1 MTLFKL
7 SVNNM
12 KKSVK
17 DYAVYFFTLVLG
29 VAIFYIFNAIGT
41 QSAMLGISKDTREIV
56 NMVRDAISGV
66 SMFVAFVLGFL
77 IIYASRFLMKRRNKE
92 FGLYL
97 LLGMGK
103 RRVSLMLFI
112 ETLMIGLVSLA
123 VGLLVGVGLSQ
134 LTSAMIANLFK
145 ADMTAFR
152 FVFSGEAFAKTCIYF
167 AIIYVVV
174 IVFNTFVIS
183 KCRLI
188 DLLTSCRRSEKVRM
202 KNPWV
207 SVMVFVLSV
216 AGFAYSY
223 NQVVC
228 HMEEMGMKEIYRI
241 MALGALCTSLFF
253 WSVSGM
259 LFRTVSSMKNLYFRR
274 LNSFVIRQLSSRI
287 NTNVLSISII
297 CLMLFVTICVLASSL
312 AMRDALNDGLKYTRT
327 DVCISRY
334 VSDLEG
340 DDDIISVYEKNGI
353 DVTAHMSEYIEIA
366 LLMDEN
372 FRQMD
377 TLEPDMLKELYGDDT
392 GFSESLESFMSLSDY
407 NKMAQLCGY
416 DELTLGED
424 EYAVLA
430 NYPIYVELRN
440 RLLAEKKTAFVNG
453 HELKPS
459 MDEVIDG
466 AVIPSTQPLNI
477 GIYIVPDSV
486 AKETADG
493 TIDLYLLGNYDTDD
507 TALIDSYNDELN
519 SIADPDEEQWMIGS
533 IVTRASVEAGSIGV
547 GALVTFIG
555 LYIGFIFLISGA
567 AVLALKEL
575 SESTD
580 NIERYRML
588 RKLGVPQTMI
598 DHALFAQMGMFF
610 IFPLAL
616 AAIHSVFGM
625 MCSRKMLE
633 LAAVTDFGVPMIF
646 TAAVVVVIYG
656 GYFLITFLCGRK
668 IVRE

>member
-1 MTLFKL
+1 
-7 SVNNM
+7 
-12 KKSVK
+12 
-17 DYAVYFFTLVLG
+17 
-29 VAIFYIFNAIGT
+29 
-41 QSAMLGISKDTREIV
+41 
-56 NMVRDAISGV
+56 
-66 SMFVAFVLGFL
+66 
-77 IIYASRFLMKRRNKE
+77 
-92 FGLYL
+92 
-97 LLGMGK
+97 
-103 RRVSLMLFI
+103 
-112 ETLMIGLVSLA
+112 
-123 VGLLVGVGLSQ
+123 
-134 LTSAMIANLFK
+134 
-145 ADMTAFR
+145 
-152 FVFSGEAFAKTCIYF
+152 
-167 AIIYVVV
+167 
-174 IVFNTFVIS
+174 
-183 KCRLI
+183 
-188 DLLTSCRRSEKVRM
+188 
-202 KNPWV
+202 
-207 SVMVFVLSV
+207 MVFVLSV
-216 AGFAYSY
+216 AGLAYAY

-241 MALGALCTSLFF
+241 TALGALCTFLFF

-259 LFRTVSSMKNLYFRR
+259 LFRIVSSMKSLYFRR

-334 VSDLEG
+334 VTDPEG
-340 DDDIISVYEKNGI
+340 DDDIISVYEKNDI

-392 GFSESLESFMSLSDY
+392 GLSESLESFMSLSDY
-407 NKMAQLCGY
+407 NKMAKLGGY

-430 NYPIYVELRN
+430 NYPIYVEFRN
-440 RLLAEKKTAFVNG
+440 KMLSEKKTVVVNG

-466 AVIPSTQPLNI
+466 AVTPTTQPINM

-486 AKETADG
+486 AKETAYG

-507 TALIDSYNDELN
+507 TALIDSYNDELSSPLN
-519 SIADPDEEQWMIGS
+519 SDEEQSMIAS
-533 IVTRASVEAGSIGV
+533 VVTRASVEAGSIGV
-547 GALVTFIG
+547 GAMVTFIG

-575 SESTD
+575 SESAD
-580 NIERYRML
+580 NIERFRML
-588 RKLGVPQTMI
+588 RKLGVPQAMI

-633 LAAVTDFGVPMIF
+633 LAAVTDFGIPMIF